1 MKITKQRLKQIIS
14 EEIDRAIIKEYKELD
29 ALSAGDH
36 VIIRVSPDGYE
47 TSVDY
52 ADDEDT
58 KEALEGDF
66 EESQL
71 GRTPQLLA
79 LAKIIKIGNQ
89 DEEMNESLNECARC
103 GRGCGCGGVPQ
114 VTDNQRLMD
123 IENLF
128 MQIQDVIDQMDDPM
142 IGREVLQ
149 SMVAMPVGTTMV
161 PEEPLEE

>member
-1 MKITKQRLKQIIS
+1 MKITKERLKQIIS
-14 EEIDRAIIKEYKELD
+14 EEIDRALVKEYKEYD
-29 ALSAGDH
+29 DFSVGDH
-36 VIIRVSPDGYE
+36 IIVRVSPDGYE

-58 KEALEGDF
+58 KEAMEGDF
-66 EESQL
+66 EESSM
-71 GRTPQLLA
+71 GGTPQLLA

-103 GRGCGCGGVPQ
+103 GGGCGCGGAPQ

-149 SMVAMPVGTTMV
+149 SMATMPVGTTMV